1 MTSQSSQLPDPP
13 FTPEELKIFMSK
25 NTFVEQKIETCDE
38 MKEPDWLSEEIWTT
52 LLAASNC
59 LDGICEKISSNVE
72 VAELM
77 REWFLS
83 EKPEVH
89 C

>member
-1 MTSQSSQLPDPP
+1 MTSQSSLLPDPP
-13 FTPEELKIFMSK
+13 FTPEELKTFMSK
-25 NTFVEQKIETCDE
+25 NIFVEEKVETCDE
-38 MKEPDWLSEEIWTT
+38 EPDWLSEEIWTM

-83 EKPEVH
+83 EKPEVY
-89 C
+89 